1 MSSKNEHEKGVIE
14 SNTHQLGELLVKTS
28 VPYIE
33 ELLFTLGREKGYVL
47 MISDNKGVII
57 ELFGDE
63 ESLETLK
70 ISGIQKGISLNEKDA
85 GTNAVGAALKNEQ
98 AKQVLGND
106 HQLSSLKPL
115 VCSAAPVFDANNQLL
130 GSICLAA
137 KIAITHP
144 HTFGLV
150 ISTAKAIENKIHNS
164 SIQQQLFDAQQY
176 AFSIMN
182 QLSYGLIAFEKSGI
196 IRWVNDTACRSINIR
211 RLKLIDQPI
220 EIFFPDWKKMKKQID
235 SGEVVQDYESEFLLK
250 NHNEKYLINAFSIQS
265 DVKSSLGYVITFR
278 PFSRVMKLVA
288 RYAGSQLNF
297 TFDSIIHRSKKMKSL
312 IDYARTVANT
322 PSTILITGESG
333 TGKEVFAQAIH
344 NASERK
350 NNNFIAINCGAIT
363 PSLIESELF
372 GYEEGAFTDAHKGGR
387 PGKFEIANQGTIF
400 LDEIGDMPLDMQVKL
415 LRTLQEK
422 TITRVGGNKEINI
435 DIRIIAATNK
445 DLMAE
450 VSNGN
455 FREDLFYRISVI
467 PITLPPLRERKMDI
481 PPLFRYFLSNKASKL
496 KRPVPGIS
504 HDTMKEI
511 VQYDWPGNI
520 RELENFAEKVV
531 AVEGRFIENLFP
543 KSSMAKTDNDFMQFS
558 DRENLPSLEDVEKQT
573 ILQYLDITEN
583 NISKTANALGIGR
596 NTLYKKLEKYNISIA

>member
-1 MSSKNEHEKGVIE
+1 MSSINEQKEKTVAKSTRE
-14 SNTHQLGELLVKTS
+14 LGEELLETS
-28 VPYIE
+28 IPFIE
-33 ELLFTLGREKGYVL
+33 ELFFTLGKEKGYVL
-47 MISDNKGVII
+47 MITDNKGVVI
-57 ELFGDE
+57 ELLGDDTA
-63 ESLETLK
+63 LGALK
-70 ISGIQKGISLNEKDA
+70 KSGIQIGFSLNEKDA
-85 GTNAVGAALKNEQ
+85 GQNAVGNALKNEQ
-98 AKQVLGND
+98 AKQVLGSD
-106 HQLSSLKPL
+106 HELSSLKPL
-115 VCSAAPVFDANNQLL
+115 VCSAAPIFNANNQLL

-137 KIAITHP
+137 KKDITHP

-150 ISTAKAIENKIHNS
+150 ISTAKAIESKIHNS

-182 QLSYGLIAFEKSGI
+182 QLSYGLIAFDTNGV
-196 IRWVNDTACRSINIR
+196 IRWVNDTACRTINIR
-211 RLKLIDQPI
+211 RLKLIEQSI
-220 EIFFPDWKKMKKQID
+220 EFVYPDWKGIKKTID
-235 SGEVVQDYESEFLLK
+235 DGENILDFEAEFVLK
-250 NHNEKYLINAFSIQS
+250 KHTEKYLINAFSIQS
-265 DVKSSLGYVITFR
+265 ETKSHLGYVITFR
-278 PFSRVMKLVA
+278 PFSRVLKLIA
-288 RYAGSQLNF
+288 RYSGTQLNF

-312 IDYARTVANT
+312 VEYAKTVANT

-387 PGKFEIANQGTIF
+387 PGKFEVANQGTIF

-422 TITRVGGNKEINI
+422 TITRVGGNKEISI

-445 DLMAE
+445 DLMEE
-450 VSNGN
+450 VRQGN

-481 PPLFRYFLSNKASKL
+481 PPLFRYFLSNKANKL
-496 KRPVPGIS
+496 KRPVPKLD
-504 HDTMKEI
+504 HDTMKDI
-511 VQYDWPGNI
+511 VQYEWPGNI

-531 AVEGRFIENLFP
+531 AVEGRFIENLFLSP
-543 KSSMAKTDNDFMQFS
+543 LQKSSDNDLIQIN
-558 DRENLPSLEDVEKQT
+558 DIDNLPRLDEIEKQT
-573 ILQYLDITEN
+573 ILQYLDLMER
-583 NISKTANALGIGR
+583 NISKTAAALGIGR
-596 NTLYKKLEKYNISIA
+596 NTLYKKLDKYNISIP